1 MVRELRLYLPHKQ
14 SQGKKKKVRLPSLQ
28 NSGQEKVNA
37 NERNE
42 PKPTGEKNVVSGKR
56 Q

>member
-1 MVRELRLYLPHKQ
+1 MYLPHKS

-42 PKPTGEKNVVSGKR
+42 PYPLGKR
-56 Q
+56 TWFLVRGSKAD